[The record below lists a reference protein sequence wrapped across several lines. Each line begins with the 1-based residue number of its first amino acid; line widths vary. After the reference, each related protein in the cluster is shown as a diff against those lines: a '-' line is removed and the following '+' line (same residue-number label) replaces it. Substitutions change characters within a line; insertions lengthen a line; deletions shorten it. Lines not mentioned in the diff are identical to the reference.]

1 MRTRPAFIALPAA
14 IFALAFSLAA
24 CRTPP
29 QETFYTLNPLPAP
42 VPAEARSHTRF
53 TVAVG
58 PVTVPEMV
66 DRPQLVVR
74 RSPNRVD
81 VLEHHRWAQPL
92 GAEIARVLAADLAG
106 RLPDARTVS
115 AGGQAGERADYR
127 IALDI
132 EQFDAVPG
140 QGVTVLAA
148 WSLRH
153 EGTTLRAGRSA
164 LREAVQAD
172 GYEALAA
179 AYARALAKMSAEIAA
194 VVHSLVISKK

>member
-1 MRTRPAFIALPAA
+1 MPPRARLILPAA
-14 IFALAFSLAA
+14 ILALAA

-29 QETFYTLNPLPAP
+29 QETFYTLNP
-42 VPAEARSHTRF
+42 VPEPTESGGRARFSVT
-53 TVAVG
+53 VG
-58 PVTVPEMV
+58 PVAVPEMV

-92 GAEIARVLAADLAG
+92 GAEIARVLAADLSS
-106 RLPDARTVS
+106 RLGGARAVS
-115 AGGQAGERADYR
+115 AAGQGEGADYR
-127 IALDI
+127 VAVDI

-140 QGVTVLAA
+140 QDVTVRAA
-148 WSLRH
+148 WSVRH
-153 EGTTLRAGRSA
+153 AGATLCNGRSA

-179 AYARALAKMSAEIAA
+179 AYARALARMSAEIADA
-194 VVHSLVISKK
+194 MR